1 MFRITVDAM
10 KFTNDLYSQI
20 HLKSDSL
27 AVYTIEY
34 MIFKKYFFILICLP
48 FFSVELHAEII
59 KHEISSAKNYEYSL
73 RELCETMGSKNNE
86 LISAN
91 SLLKVDCMGKI
102 FKAIDFCIK
111 KLPLDMGLTRGII
124 DEKNKKVT
132 CETASSITLS
142 LSCDARNIKYCY
154 DSHKGCEE
162 LKKIYAYQMEVVHA
176 SVLEKKINCYFSKH
190 IGESL
195 NEL

>member
-1 MFRITVDAM
+1 
-10 KFTNDLYSQI
+10 
-20 HLKSDSL
+20 
-27 AVYTIEY
+27 
-34 MIFKKYFFILICLP
+34 MIIKKYIFISLCLS
-48 FFSVELHAEII
+48 FALHAEII
-59 KHEISSAKNYEYSL
+59 KHEISSPKNYEYPL

-91 SLLKVDCMGKI
+91 SLLEVDCMGKI
-102 FKAIDFCIK
+102 FKAIDFCLK
-111 KLPLDMGLTRGII
+111 KLPLEKGLTRGITRAI
-124 DEKNKKVT
+124 VEEKNKKVT
-132 CETASSITLS
+132 CETASSITLTI
-142 LSCDARNIKYCY
+142 SCDARNIKYCY

-190 IGESL
+190 IEESL